1 MSGWRSYH
9 ISSATDSGQS
19 YGIPA
24 GEGHDIVI
32 PGGAQE
38 IIKCHSERS
47 PRNYKIV
54 ILSEAPKKIINCHS
68 ERSEESAGED
78 NNNND

>member
-1 MSGWRSYH
+1 MSGWRSSH

-47 PRNYKIV
+47 
-54 ILSEAPKKIINCHS
+54 
-68 ERSEESAGED
+68 EESAGED

>member
-32 PGGAQE
+32 LSGA
-38 IIKCHSERS
+38 K
-47 PRNYKIV
+47 
-54 ILSEAPKKIINCHS
+54 KKIINCHS

>member
-9 ISSATDSGQS
+9 ISSATDSGQP

-32 PGGAQE
+32 PGEATE
-38 IIKCHSERS
+38 
-47 PRNYKIV
+47 NYKIV
-54 ILSEAPKKIINCHS
+54 ILSGAQENYKLS
-68 ERSEESAGED
+68 F
-78 NNNND
+78 